1 MNKKDAAAFVGVSV
15 RMIENYAKQNKLSV
29 RYVRGKTGDVAD
41 FDEGELKQLR
51 DERANEHAPRPSVS
65 YNSPETP
72 EAEPRS
78 LARLS
83 DVTPEQFAEI
93 LTRAYAAGA
102 SEIAQ
107 RLPPMLPPAS
117 DAASR
122 EHATISDLAHK
133 LLLSLPEASRL
144 SGVPIDKLRAAVNSG
159 ELATVSGVG
168 RGLGKVRR
176 ETLETY
182 VKSLEKKRRKT

>member
-1 MNKKDAAAFVGVSV
+1 
-15 RMIENYAKQNKLSV
+15 
-29 RYVRGKTGDVAD
+29 
-41 FDEGELKQLR
+41 
-51 DERANEHAPRPSVS
+51 
-65 YNSPETP
+65 
-72 EAEPRS
+72 
-78 LARLS
+78 
-83 DVTPEQFAEI
+83 
-93 LTRAYAAGA
+93 
-102 SEIAQ
+102 
-107 RLPPMLPPAS
+107 MLPPAS
-117 DAASR
+117 DAAGR
-122 EHATISDLAHK
+122 EYVTISDLAHK